1 MSRIDECFLAIRKNF
16 SPEEFSDQEI
26 RDMVKEFSEIQD
38 AAGVSDFLERAN
50 EHRKNLEL
58 QATAQAKRKA
68 RTLIMGS
75 DLRAKIADNI
85 NGPKERQIYQRAQ
98 NVFVGGAEISEAGNF
113 SAQYIR
119 AAYSRKMRGSVEM
132 AIRAEGLEKEVGNS
146 EFSRQLRM
154 ELMNHGSVNDPRIQR
169 IAKTMAG
176 VYEYQK
182 QEFRRLD
189 VDMGTIENYAGWQAY
204 DKSKVLQMGKANW
217 VERVLPLLDH
227 KKTFKEEF
235 TIDQKIKRLGEAY
248 DSITSGDSVDPT
260 KGRSLH
266 YRDGDALHKALTEF
280 GAFPSAVESL
290 LAQIDYSSRRLAL
303 MNKFGPNYEDGYK
316 NFKRWVEKTT
326 QVTQETVSLKEGARG
341 VQGAIDKAKE
351 LGTSVGELPF
361 ALNKMTLPL
370 ENLYLDIIG
379 TQTKPTGGML
389 AKAATTYRTL
399 VGLQNLGSAAIS
411 AFFPDFASSAALIK
425 SIDGQHGIG
434 SNLANIYKEY
444 FKTIGNRAERGK
456 TMHLMGIYADDL
468 IGGISNVH
476 GDLHDGAQPGIVSEM
491 ARAMYKW
498 TGLTDHTQN
507 IRAATAKV
515 LGARMAEHSGRFNE
529 LPEIFKAN
537 LSRYGIGEK
546 EWGVIHQ
553 ATVTF
558 PDGLT
563 ILAPQ
568 KIWELPGNLFDKKM
582 TRGELYLKFSTA
594 MNETTELA
602 TLTGDAYTR
611 SLFYQGLQDDK
622 IFGQIGRFM
631 AQFKQAPVQ
640 NMRLMSRIANSDP
653 DIVKRYGAVGKYFGD
668 MASVV
673 PAFTYM
679 TMMGMMVY
687 YAKELSSFKTPP
699 DPTDPETLKQA
710 LIRGGGGGLMAD
722 YLFAEYNKSYR
733 NIVED
738 IAGPAAGNASKLWRL
753 YSATVRGEFKENKFE
768 ALKFAVRQIPGQN
781 IWWAKGALEHVFLD
795 SLQEY
800 MSPGYTIKM
809 DRRLEKKGQKRL
821 LPSSDIFSKTPDRK
835 VLIGGDE

>member
-26 RDMVKEFSEIQD
+26 RDMVKDFATIQET
-38 AAGVSDFLERAN
+38 AGVSDFLEKAN

-75 DLRAKIADNI
+75 DLRAKISDNI
-85 NGPKERQIYQRAQ
+85 TGSKEQQVFQRAQ
-98 NVFVGGAEISEAGNF
+98 NVFVGGAEISEGGNF

-119 AAYSRKMRGSVEM
+119 QSYSRKMRGAVEM
-132 AIRAEGLEKEVGNS
+132 SIKAEGLEKEVGNS
-146 EFSRQLRM
+146 EFSKQIRM

-204 DKSKVLQMGKANW
+204 DKTKVLQMGKANW
-217 VERVLPLLDH
+217 TERVLPLLDH

-235 TIDQKIKRLGEAY
+235 TIEQKIKRLGEAY
-248 DSITSGDSVDPT
+248 DSITSSDSIDPT

-266 YRDGDALHKALTEF
+266 YKDGDALHSALTEF

-290 LAQIDYSSRRLAL
+290 LAQIDFSSRRLAL
-303 MNKFGPNYEDGYK
+303 MNKFGPNFEDGYK

-326 QVTQETVSLKEGARG
+326 KIVEEPKVEGESARG
-341 VQGAIDKAKE
+341 VQGAIDRAKE
-351 LGTSVGELPF
+351 LGVKVGDLPF
-361 ALNKMTLPL
+361 HLNKMAVPL
-370 ENLYLDIIG
+370 ENLYLDVAG

-389 AKAATTYRTL
+389 AKTATTYRTL

-411 AFFPDFASSAALIK
+411 AFFPDFASSAALVK
-425 SIDGQHGIG
+425 SIDGNHGIG
-434 SNLANIYKEY
+434 SNIASIFKEY
-444 FKTIGNRAERGK
+444 VSTIGNRAERAK
-456 TMHLMGIYADDL
+456 TMHLMGIYADDM

-476 GDLHDGAQPGIVSEM
+476 GDLHDGAQPGIISEA

-507 IRAATAKV
+507 IRSATAKV
-515 LGARMAEHSGRFNE
+515 LGARMAEHSKNFQE
-529 LPEIFKAN
+529 LPEIFRAN

-568 KIWELPGNLFDKKM
+568 KIWELPGNLFSKEV
-582 TRGELYLKFSTA
+582 TRGELYLKFATA

-622 IFGQIGRFM
+622 VFGQIGRFM

-640 NMRLMSRIANSDP
+640 NMRLMDRIASSNP
-653 DIVKRYGAVGKYFGD
+653 DIVRRFGSVGKYYGD

-673 PAFTYM
+673 PAFSYM
-679 TMMGMMVY
+679 TMMGLMVY
-687 YAKELSSFKTPP
+687 YAKELSAFKTPP
-699 DPTDPETLKQA
+699 NPTDPETIKQA
-710 LIRGGGGGLMAD
+710 LLRGGGGGLMAD

-733 NIVED
+733 NPIED
-738 IAGPAAGNASKLWRL
+738 IAGPAAGNAAKLLKLFR
-753 YSATVRGEFKENKFE
+753 ATVAGEFKENRFE

-781 IWWAKGALEHVFLD
+781 IWWAKGAFEHVLLD